1 MKNFDYLKEYAYLED
16 LYGYCSVAEAMQMSS
31 PDTSALNAR
40 RALEWLV
47 RSIYEMKGIAVDGE
61 RRRAS
66 LFELVDGEPF
76 TSFVGDERLMMGVH
90 YIRKVGNSAAH
101 TGAVTRREA
110 FFALLNLY
118 NFVGAVLV
126 KLRVIEDFE
135 PFNKDLIPSAATIQ
149 PSPAAEPQP
158 SVEFVESIEVEKIED
173 KPVEV
178 RPLGLTEAETRRY
191 FIDMMLREAGWEVLT
206 TDGLIASL
214 KACVEI
220 EVKGMPSDSG
230 VGYADYVL
238 FGANGKPLAVV
249 EAKRTS
255 VDIAVGRQQAKLY
268 ADCLEAQYGVRP
280 VIYCTN
286 GYKTEVVDGLGYPAR
301 EVFGYH
307 TAEEL
312 ELLIQRR
319 GRKAITDLRIDDNIT
334 NREYQKRAIRQVCER
349 FNANHRRTLLV
360 MATGTGK
367 TRVSISLVDVLMRNG
382 WVKNVLFLADR
393 TALVKQ
399 AAKNYTKLLPSATTC
414 ILSEEK
420 EPDMRARIMF
430 STYQTMINYIDK
442 DTKEFSVGRFDL
454 VIIDEAHRSVFG
466 KYTAIFDYFDC
477 LLVGLTATPRDEVER
492 NTFDLFNIE
501 AEDTFAYE
509 LEEAVE
515 DGYLV
520 PYNALKR
527 GTEILKRGI
536 VYNSLSAEEKAQLD
550 IVWKYEKARKA
561 LDDREDYHRN
571 IESKEIFKYIFNIDT
586 IDKVLQDLMQC
597 GQKVQSGERIGKTII
612 FGYNHD
618 HAELIVQRF
627 KALYP
632 EYGDDFCVLID
643 NRVNYAQSLID
654 NFEVRDNMPQ
664 IAVSVDMLDTGID
677 VPDIL
682 NLVFFKPV
690 HSKIKFMQMIGRGT
704 RLSDDIFGVGQH
716 KEFFNIFDW
725 CGNFEY
731 FSINDKGKE
740 PLPMQSLTERLFCV
754 SVDLAV
760 ALQHSTYQEDA
771 FAKGLHDRVKEGLRA
786 QVKELKDT
794 HIAVRKRWETVDKF
808 RNSKSWEYL
817 SSVDAVLLKDEIS
830 PLLIKSTLDENAKKF
845 DLLMLNIE
853 LSKVAEDVN
862 STKSQRKVV
871 QIGQLLQERASIPQV
886 AVKLEIIKEVVS
898 PSFWANPSLQ
908 DLERVREELRE
919 LVKFIIGGDNRT
931 FTLNIEDMVIEMGVA
946 EEFTHIATYHQRV
959 IDYLAKN
966 RNLPVVQKIIN
977 IEQLDHNDVLEL
989 ERILWKELGTKE
1001 DYAKYIERGNMLC
1014 GDCVAAFIR
1023 SIVGVDRSVAVQKF
1037 SAFLSDS
1044 TLNSEQEEYL
1054 KSIITYVC
1062 KNGDITAETIV
1073 NEPPFSDF
1081 EWLDTFGQNFIYVR
1095 KYIDVLHNSIVG

>member
-1 MKNFDYLKEYAYLED
+1 MRNFDYLKEFAYLAD
-16 LYGYCSVAEAMQMSS
+16 LYGYCSMAEAMQVSN
-31 PDTSALNAR
+31 PDVSALNAR

-47 RSIYEMKGIAVDGE
+47 RAIYEMKGIVVDGE
-61 RRRAS
+61 RKRAS

-76 TSFVGDERLMMGVH
+76 TSFVGDERIMMGVH

-101 TGAVTRREA
+101 TGSVSRKES

-118 NFVGAVLV
+118 NFVGVTLI

-135 PFNKDLIPSAATIQ
+135 PLNKGLIPTSPSIIPA
-149 PSPAAEPQP
+149 PSPEPQP
-158 SVEFVESIEVEKIED
+158 SAEFVESIAVEQIED
-173 KPVEV
+173 TPVEV

-191 FIDMMLREAGWEVLT
+191 FIDMMLKEAGWDILE
-206 TDGLIASL
+206 TDGVIAPL
-214 KACVEI
+214 KACVE
-220 EVKGMPSDSG
+220 VKVEGMPSDSG

-255 VDIAVGRQQAKLY
+255 VDISVGRQQAKLY

-286 GYKTEVVDGLGYPAR
+286 GYHTEVVDGLGYPAR
-301 EVFGYH
+301 EVYGYH

-319 GRKAITDLRIDDNIT
+319 GRSAITDLHIKDEIT

-367 TRVSISLVDVLMRNG
+367 TRVSISLVEVLMRNG

-420 EPDMRARIMF
+420 EPDMSARIMF
-430 STYQTMINYIDK
+430 STYQTMIKYIDSDSK
-442 DTKEFSVGRFDL
+442 AFSVGRFDL

-492 NTFDLFNIE
+492 NTFDLFSIE

-509 LEEAVE
+509 HKEAVE

-520 PYNALKR
+520 PFNALKR
-527 GTEILKRGI
+527 GTAILKRGI
-536 VYNSLSAEEKAQLD
+536 IYNSLSAEEKEQLEA
-550 IVWKYEKARKA
+550 VWKYEKARKA
-561 LDDREDYHRN
+561 LDDRDDYHRN
-571 IESKEIFKYIFNIDT
+571 IESKEIFKYIFNVDT

-612 FGYNHD
+612 FGYNHN
-618 HAELIVQRF
+618 HADLIVQRF

-632 EYGDDFCVLID
+632 EYGEDFCVLVD
-643 NRVNYAQSLID
+643 NYVNYAQSIID
-654 NFEVRDNMPQ
+654 NFEIRDNMPQ

-682 NLVFFKPV
+682 NLVFFKPI
-690 HSKIKFMQMIGRGT
+690 HSLIKFTQMIGRGT
-704 RLSDDIFGVGQH
+704 RLSQNIFGDGKD
-716 KEFFNIFDW
+716 KECFYIFDW

-731 FSINDKGKE
+731 FSLDEKGKE
-740 PLPMQSLTERLFCV
+740 PLPTQSLTERIFCV

-760 ALQHSTYQEDA
+760 ALQHATYQEDA
-771 FAKGLHDRVKEGLRA
+771 FAKGLHDRIKESLHS
-786 QVKELKDT
+786 QVINLKDS
-794 HIAVRKRWETVDKF
+794 HISVRKHWETVDKF
-808 RNSKSWEYL
+808 RNNKSWEYL

-830 PLLIKSTLDENAKKF
+830 PLLIKSTSDENAKKF

-886 AVKLEIIKEVVS
+886 AAKMSIIKEVVS
-898 PSFWANPSLQ
+898 PVFWEKPSLK

-919 LVKFIIGGDNRT
+919 LVKFITGGDNRT

-946 EEFTHIATYHQRV
+946 EDFAPVMTYKQRV

-966 RNLPVVQKIIN
+966 RDLPTVQKIIN
-977 IEQLDHNDVLEL
+977 IEQLDHNDIVEL

-1014 GDCVAAFIR
+1014 GDSVAIFIR
-1023 SIVGVDRSVAVQKF
+1023 SIVGVDRSIAIQKF
-1037 SAFLSDS
+1037 SDFLSDS

>member
-1 MKNFDYLKEYAYLED
+1 MRNFDYLKEFAYLED
-16 LYGYCSVAEAMQMSS
+16 LYGYCSMAEAMQLYS
-31 PDTSALNAR
+31 PDMSALNAR

-61 RRRAS
+61 RKRAS
-66 LFELVDGEPF
+66 LMELVSGEPF
-76 TSFVGDERLMMGVH
+76 TSFIGDDRLMMGVH

-101 TGAVTRREA
+101 AGKVTVRES
-110 FFALLNLY
+110 FFSLLNLY
-118 NFVGAVLV
+118 NFVGAVLL
-126 KLRVIEDFE
+126 KLRVIEDFA
-135 PFNKDLIPSAATIQ
+135 PFDKALVPTTFTMQ
-149 PSPAAEPQP
+149 PTPAAEPQP
-158 SVEFVESIEVEKIED
+158 SAEFVESIEVEKIEE
-173 KPVEV
+173 KPAEM
-178 RPLGLTEAETRRY
+178 RSLGLSEAETRRY
-191 FIDMMLREAGWEVLT
+191 FIDMMLREAGWDVLDA
-206 TDGLIASL
+206 DGVITPL

-230 VGYADYVL
+230 IGYADYVL

-280 VIYCTN
+280 VVYTTN

-349 FNANHRRTLLV
+349 FNTNHRRTLLV

-393 TALVKQ
+393 IALVKQ

-420 EPDMRARIMF
+420 EPDMSARIMF
-430 STYQTMINYIDK
+430 STYQTMINYIDS

-492 NTFDLFNIE
+492 NTFDLFEID

-509 LEEAVE
+509 HKEAVG

-520 PYNALKR
+520 PENALKR
-527 GTEILKRGI
+527 GTTILKNGI
-536 VYNSLSAEEKAQLD
+536 VYNSLSEEEKAQMES
-550 IVWKYEKARKA
+550 VWKYEKARKA
-561 LDDREDYHRN
+561 LDDGDDYHRN
-571 IESKEIFKYIFNIDT
+571 IESSEIFKYIFNIDT

-612 FGYNHD
+612 FGYNHA

-627 KALYP
+627 KVLYP

-643 NRVNYAQSLID
+643 NYVNYAQSIID
-654 NFEVRDNMPQ
+654 NFGIRDNMPQ

-682 NLVFFKPV
+682 NLVFFKPI
-690 HSKIKFMQMIGRGT
+690 HSKIKFTQMIGRGT
-704 RLSDDIFGVGQH
+704 RLSEDIFGVGKH
-716 KEFFNIFDW
+716 KEFFYIFDW

-731 FSINDKGKE
+731 FGINDKGKE
-740 PLPMQSLTERLFCV
+740 PLPTQSLTERLFCV
-754 SVDLAV
+754 SVDLAA
-760 ALQHSTYQEDA
+760 ALQHSTYQEDKY
-771 FAKGLHDRVKEGLRA
+771 AKGLHDRIKEGLRG
-786 QVKELKDT
+786 QVAELKDT
-794 HIAVRKRWETVDKF
+794 HIAVRKHWEVVDKF

-817 SSVDAVLLKDEIS
+817 SSVDTVVLKDEIA
-830 PLLIKSTLDENAKKF
+830 PLLIKSTADENAKKF
-845 DLLMLNIE
+845 DLLILNIE
-853 LSKVAEDVN
+853 LSKVADEVN

-886 AVKLEIIKEVVS
+886 AAKIEIINEIVS
-898 PSFWANPSLQ
+898 PAFWEHPSLK
-908 DLERVREELRE
+908 DLERVREEVRD
-919 LVKFIIGGDNRT
+919 LVKFIIGGNNRT
-931 FTLNIEDMVIEMGVA
+931 FTINIEDMVIEMGAA
-946 EEFTHIATYHQRV
+946 EEFTPTTTYKQRV
-959 IDYLAKN
+959 INYLAKN
-966 RNLPVVQKIIN
+966 RSLPAIQKIIN
-977 IEQLDHNDVLEL
+977 IEQLEHADIVEL

-1001 DYAKYIERGNMLC
+1001 DYAKYIERGKMLC
-1014 GDCVAAFIR
+1014 GDSVAVFIR
-1023 SIVGVDRSVAVQKF
+1023 SIVGVDRNVAVQKF
-1037 SAFLSDS
+1037 SDFLSDT

-1054 KSIITYVC
+1054 KTIITYVC
-1062 KNGDITAETIV
+1062 NNGDITPETIV

-1081 EWLDTFGQNFIYVR
+1081 EWIETFGQNFIYVR
-1095 KYIDVLHNSIVG
+1095 KYIDILHNSIVG

>member
-1 MKNFDYLKEYAYLED
+1 MRNFDYLKEYAYLED
-16 LYGYCSVAEAMQMSS
+16 LYGYCSMAEAMQLYS
-31 PDTSALNAR
+31 PDMSALNAR

-47 RSIYEMKGIAVDGE
+47 RSIYEMKGITVDGE
-61 RRRAS
+61 RKRAS
-66 LFELVDGEPF
+66 LIELVSGEPF
-76 TSFVGDERLMMGVH
+76 TSFIGDDRLMMGVH

-101 TGAVTRREA
+101 AGKVTVRES
-110 FFALLNLY
+110 FFSLLNLY

-126 KLRVIEDFE
+126 KLRVIEDFA
-135 PFNKDLIPSAATIQ
+135 PFNKSLVPTTFSMQ
-149 PSPAAEPQP
+149 PTPAAEPQP
-158 SVEFVESIEVEKIED
+158 SVEFVESIEIEKIEE
-173 KPVEV
+173 KPVEM
-178 RPLGLTEAETRRY
+178 RSLGLSEAETRRY
-191 FIDMMLREAGWEVLT
+191 FIDMMLREAGWDVLDT
-206 TDGLIASL
+206 NGVITPL

-280 VIYCTN
+280 VVYCTN

-319 GRKAITDLRIDDNIT
+319 GRKAITDLRIDDKIT

-349 FNANHRRTLLV
+349 FNTNHRRTLLV

-420 EPDMRARIMF
+420 EPDMSARIMF
-430 STYQTMINYIDK
+430 STYQTMINYIDS

-492 NTFDLFNIE
+492 NTFDLFEID

-509 LEEAVE
+509 HKEAVG

-520 PYNALKR
+520 PENALKR
-527 GTEILKRGI
+527 GTAILKNGI
-536 VYNSLSAEEKAQLD
+536 VYNSLSDEEKAQMES
-550 IVWKYEKARKA
+550 VWKYEKARKA
-561 LDDREDYHRN
+561 LDDGDDYHRN
-571 IESKEIFKYIFNIDT
+571 IESGEIFKYIFNIDT

-612 FGYNHD
+612 FGYNHA
-618 HAELIVQRF
+618 HAELIVRRF

-632 EYGDDFCVLID
+632 EYGEDFCVLID
-643 NRVNYAQSLID
+643 NYVNYAQSIID
-654 NFEVRDNMPQ
+654 NFGIRDNMPQ

-682 NLVFFKPV
+682 NLVFFKPI
-690 HSKIKFMQMIGRGT
+690 HSKIKFTQMIGRGT
-704 RLSDDIFGVGQH
+704 RLSEDIFGVGKH
-716 KEFFNIFDW
+716 KEFFYIFDW

-731 FSINDKGKE
+731 FGINDKGKE
-740 PLPMQSLTERLFCV
+740 PLPTQSLTERLFCV
-754 SVDLAV
+754 SVDLAA
-760 ALQHSTYQEDA
+760 ALQHSTYQEDKY
-771 FAKGLHDRVKEGLRA
+771 AKSLHDRIKEGLRG
-786 QVKELKDT
+786 QVAELKDT
-794 HIAVRKRWETVDKF
+794 HIAVRKHWEVVDKF

-817 SSVDAVLLKDEIS
+817 SSVDTVVLKDEIA
-830 PLLIKSTLDENAKKF
+830 PLLIKSTADENAKKF
-845 DLLMLNIE
+845 DLLILNIE
-853 LSKVAEDVN
+853 LSKVADEVN

-886 AVKLEIIKEVVS
+886 AAKIEIINEIVS
-898 PSFWANPSLQ
+898 PAFWEHPSLK
-908 DLERVREELRE
+908 DLERVREEIRD
-919 LVKFIIGGDNRT
+919 LVRFIIGGSNRT
-931 FTLNIEDMVIEMGVA
+931 FTINIEDMVIEMGAA
-946 EEFTHIATYHQRV
+946 EEFTPTTTYKQRV

-966 RNLPVVQKIIN
+966 RNLPAIQKIIN
-977 IEQLDHNDVLEL
+977 IEQLEHADIVEL

-1001 DYAKYIERGNMLC
+1001 DYAKYIERGKMLC
-1014 GDCVAAFIR
+1014 GDSVAVFIR
-1023 SIVGVDRSVAVQKF
+1023 SIVGVDRNIAVQKF
-1037 SAFLSDS
+1037 SDFLSDS

-1054 KSIITYVC
+1054 KTIITYVC
-1062 KNGDITAETIV
+1062 NNGDITPETIV

-1081 EWLDTFGQNFIYVR
+1081 EWIETFGQNFIYVR
-1095 KYIDVLHNSIVG
+1095 KYIDILHNSIVG

>member
-1 MKNFDYLKEYAYLED
+1 
-16 LYGYCSVAEAMQMSS
+16 
-31 PDTSALNAR
+31 
-40 RALEWLV
+40 
-47 RSIYEMKGIAVDGE
+47 
-61 RRRAS
+61 
-66 LFELVDGEPF
+66 
-76 TSFVGDERLMMGVH
+76 
-90 YIRKVGNSAAH
+90 
-101 TGAVTRREA
+101 
-110 FFALLNLY
+110 
-118 NFVGAVLV
+118 
-126 KLRVIEDFE
+126 
-135 PFNKDLIPSAATIQ
+135 
-149 PSPAAEPQP
+149 
-158 SVEFVESIEVEKIED
+158 
-173 KPVEV
+173 
-178 RPLGLTEAETRRY
+178 
-191 FIDMMLREAGWEVLT
+191 
-206 TDGLIASL
+206 
-214 KACVEI
+214 
-220 EVKGMPSDSG
+220 
-230 VGYADYVL
+230 
-238 FGANGKPLAVV
+238 
-249 EAKRTS
+249 
-255 VDIAVGRQQAKLY
+255 
-268 ADCLEAQYGVRP
+268 
-280 VIYCTN
+280 
-286 GYKTEVVDGLGYPAR
+286 
-301 EVFGYH
+301 
-307 TAEEL
+307 
-312 ELLIQRR
+312 
-319 GRKAITDLRIDDNIT
+319 
-334 NREYQKRAIRQVCER
+334 
-349 FNANHRRTLLV
+349 
-360 MATGTGK
+360 
-367 TRVSISLVDVLMRNG
+367 
-382 WVKNVLFLADR
+382 
-393 TALVKQ
+393 
-399 AAKNYTKLLPSATTC
+399 
-414 ILSEEK
+414 
-420 EPDMRARIMF
+420 
-430 STYQTMINYIDK
+430 
-442 DTKEFSVGRFDL
+442 
-454 VIIDEAHRSVFG
+454 
-466 KYTAIFDYFDC
+466 
-477 LLVGLTATPRDEVER
+477 
-492 NTFDLFNIE
+492 
-501 AEDTFAYE
+501 
-509 LEEAVE
+509 
-515 DGYLV
+515 
-520 PYNALKR
+520 
-527 GTEILKRGI
+527 
-536 VYNSLSAEEKAQLD
+536 
-550 IVWKYEKARKA
+550 
-561 LDDREDYHRN
+561 
-571 IESKEIFKYIFNIDT
+571 
-586 IDKVLQDLMQC
+586 MQC

-618 HAELIVQRF
+618 HADLIVQRF

-643 NRVNYAQSLID
+643 NRVNYSQSLID

-771 FAKGLHDRVKEGLRA
+771 FAKGLHDRVKEGLCA

-817 SSVDAVLLKDEIS
+817 SSVDAVLLKEEIS
-830 PLLIKSTLDENAKKF
+830 PLLVKSTMDENAKKF

-886 AVKLEIIKEVVS
+886 AAKLEVIKEVVS

-946 EEFTHIATYHQRV
+946 EEFTHITTYHQRV

-1044 TLNSEQEEYL
+1044 TLNSEQEDYL

-1073 NEPPFSDF
+1073 NESPFSDF